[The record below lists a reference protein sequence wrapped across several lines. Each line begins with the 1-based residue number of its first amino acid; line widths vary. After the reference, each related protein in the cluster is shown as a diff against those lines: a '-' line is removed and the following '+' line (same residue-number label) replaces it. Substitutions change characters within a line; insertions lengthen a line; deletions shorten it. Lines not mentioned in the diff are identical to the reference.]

1 MTLSPIFN
9 NQVHH
14 YFLRLWYYSKRKFKG
29 ILEIAFLAITSK
41 LKKNITK
48 PYKKR
53 TSGTA
58 IKFLPPKKKHIVRIL
73 WRFFD
78 LFVVFTH

>member
-58 IKFLPPKKKHIVRIL
+58 IKFLPPKKNTL
-73 WRFFD
+73 LEFCG
-78 LFVVFTH
+78 VFSIYL

>member
-41 LKKNITK
+41 LKKNIK

-58 IKFLPPKKKHIVRIL
+58 IKFLPPKKKNTL
-73 WRFFD
+73 LEFCG
-78 LFVVFTH
+78 VFSIYL